1 MAYLSFRY
9 TEFQGERKK
18 KIGFK
23 RSGKSVIALR
33 GRAVWNTTIFFMAL
47 SSKPEKK

>member
-23 RSGKSVIALR
+23 RSGKSGIAPC
-33 GRAVWNTTIFFMAL
+33 GRALWNTMVFFTAL